1 MGNNSRKILTFAL
14 IGPAVS
20 PAAAQDRFEIPL
32 SSLIAHSDSAP
43 TLSFGSVG
51 LDAKAGNSHVW
62 TGEMDRYYFDIP
74 SDRPF
79 KKAPGLLFR
88 IPLGGN
94 GSH

>member
-1 MGNNSRKILTFAL
+1 M
-14 IGPAVS
+14 
-20 PAAAQDRFEIPL
+20 
-32 SSLIAHSDSAP
+32 P
-43 TLSFGSVG
+43 TKVG
-51 LDAKAGNSHVW
+51 IHVAGNSHVW